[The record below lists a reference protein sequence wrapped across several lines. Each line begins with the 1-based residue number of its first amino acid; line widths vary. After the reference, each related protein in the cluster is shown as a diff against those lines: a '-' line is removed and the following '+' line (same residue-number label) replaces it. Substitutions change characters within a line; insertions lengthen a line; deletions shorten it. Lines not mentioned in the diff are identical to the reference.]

1 MADVSVRL
9 RDIDED
15 NWMEVALL
23 STMESGG
30 PKVVEEFIASNALS
44 MVQAQ
49 YEETWITKAV
59 YCGKKPVG
67 FAMYGYN
74 EEYDFYEISR
84 LMIDYNHQ
92 DKGFGRIALKLIIED
107 MVERFECEEIC
118 LFVNKN
124 NVKGKSMYE
133 SVGFEYTG
141 DNNGDEEIYSLDL
154 SEEED

>member
-15 NWMEVALL
+15 NWMDVALL
-23 STMESGG
+23 TTMEEGG
-30 PKVVEEFIASNALS
+30 PKVVETFIASNALS
-44 MVQAQ
+44 MVQAS

-59 YCGKKPVG
+59 YCGKKAVG

-92 DKGFGRIALKLIIED
+92 NKGFGRITLKLVIED
-107 MVERFECEEIC
+107 MADKFDCDEIY
-118 LFVNKN
+118 LFVNKDN
-124 NVKGKSMYE
+124 EKAKRMYE
-133 SVGFEYTG
+133 SVGFEFTG
-141 DNNGDEEIYSLDL
+141 QYNDHDEIYSISLEGNDG
-154 SEEED
+154 